1 MIIMLEIGDDAPD
14 FELLDTERN
23 TVTGREHK
31 GKKVVVAFF
40 PAAFTGVCTKE
51 MCTFANMLS
60 ELNKVNATVI
70 GISADSPF
78 SNGAFA
84 KQNEIEFPLLSDYS
98 RNTIKEYGVELH
110 DFAGMNGYTAAQR
123 SVFIVNEEGNIS
135 WKWIA
140 ENPGQEPDYDAILSE
155 I

>member
-1 MIIMLEIGDDAPD
+1 MVEIGDNAPD

-23 TVTGREHK
+23 MVTGREHK
-31 GKKVVVAFF
+31 GQKVVLAFF

-51 MCTFANMLS
+51 MCTFSDMLT
-60 ELNKVNATVI
+60 ELNKINATVI

-84 KQNEIEFPLLSDYS
+84 KQNGINFPLLSDYD
-98 RNTIKEYGVELH
+98 RNTIKDYGVELD
-110 DFAGMNGYTAAQR
+110 DFAGMQGYTAAQR
-123 SVFIVNEEGNIS
+123 SVFIVNEEGNVS

-140 ENPGQEPDYDAILSE
+140 ENPGLEPDYDSIISE

>member
-1 MIIMLEIGDDAPD
+1 MVEVGDNAPD

-23 TVTGREHK
+23 MLTGSEHK
-31 GKKVVVAFF
+31 GKKVVLAFF

-51 MCTFANMLS
+51 MCTFSDMLS
-60 ELNKVNATVI
+60 ELNNINATVI

-84 KQNEIEFPLLSDYS
+84 KQNNISYPLLSDYE
-98 RNTIKEYGVELH
+98 RTTIKKYGVELEN
-110 DFAGMNGYTAAQR
+110 FAGMQGYTSAQR
-123 SVFIVNEEGNIS
+123 SVFVVNEEGNIA
-135 WKWIA
+135 WKWVA
-140 ENPGQEPDYDAILSE
+140 DNPGQEPDYDAILSA

>member
-1 MIIMLEIGDDAPD
+1 MVEVGDNAPD

-31 GKKVVVAFF
+31 GQKVVLAFF

-51 MCTFANMLS
+51 MCIFSDMLM
-60 ELNKVNATVI
+60 ELNKINATVI

-84 KQNEIEFPLLSDYS
+84 EQNGINFPLLSDYD
-98 RNTIKEYGVELH
+98 RNTIKDYGVELD
-110 DFAGMNGYTAAQR
+110 DFAGMQGYTAAQR
-123 SVFIVNEEGNIS
+123 SVFIVNEEGNVS

-140 ENPGQEPDYDAILSE
+140 ENPGLEPDYDSIISE

>member
-1 MIIMLEIGDDAPD
+1 MVEVGDNAPD

-23 TVTGREHK
+23 MVTGREHK
-31 GKKVVVAFF
+31 GQKVVLAFF

-51 MCTFANMLS
+51 MCTFSDMLM
-60 ELNKVNATVI
+60 ELNKINATVI

-84 KQNEIEFPLLSDYS
+84 KQNGINFPLLSDYD
-98 RNTIKEYGVELH
+98 RNTIKDYGVELN
-110 DFAGMNGYTAAQR
+110 DFAGMQGYTAAQR
-123 SVFIVNEEGNIS
+123 SVFIVNEEGNVS

-140 ENPGQEPDYDAILSE
+140 ENPGLEPDYDSIISE

>member
-1 MIIMLEIGDDAPD
+1 MVEVGDNAPD

-23 TVTGREHK
+23 MVTGREHK
-31 GKKVVVAFF
+31 GQKVVLAFF

-51 MCTFANMLS
+51 MCTFSDMLT
-60 ELNKVNATVI
+60 ELNKINATVI

-84 KQNEIEFPLLSDYS
+84 EQNGINFPLLSDYD
-98 RNTIKEYGVELH
+98 RNTIKDYGVELD
-110 DFAGMNGYTAAQR
+110 DFAGMQGYTAAQR
-123 SVFIVNEEGNIS
+123 SVFIVNEEGNVS

-140 ENPGQEPDYDAILSE
+140 ENPGLEPDYDSIISE

>member
-1 MIIMLEIGDDAPD
+1 MVEVGDNAPD

-23 TVTGREHK
+23 IMTGREHK
-31 GKKVVVAFF
+31 GKKVVLAFF

-51 MCTFANMLS
+51 MCSLSDMLS
-60 ELNKVNATVI
+60 KLNDINATII

-84 KQNEIEFPLLSDYS
+84 KHNDITYPLLSDYE
-98 RNTIKEYGVELH
+98 RKTIKQYGVELEN
-110 DFAGMNGYTAAQR
+110 FAGMQGYTSAQR
-123 SVFIVNEEGNIS
+123 SVFVVNEEGNVT
-135 WKWIA
+135 WKWVA
-140 ENPGQEPDYDAILSE
+140 ENPGQEPDYDAILSA

>member
-1 MIIMLEIGDDAPD
+1 MVEVGDNAPD

-31 GKKVVVAFF
+31 GQKVVLAFF

-51 MCTFANMLS
+51 MCTFSDMLT
-60 ELNKVNATVI
+60 ELNKINAIVI

-84 KQNEIEFPLLSDYS
+84 KQNGINFPLLSDYE
-98 RNTIKEYGVELH
+98 RNTIKSYGVGLE
-110 DFAGMNGYTAAQR
+110 DFAGMQGYTAAQR
-123 SVFIVNEEGNIS
+123 SVFIVNEEGNVS

-140 ENPGQEPDYDAILSE
+140 DNPGLEPDYESIMSE

>member
-1 MIIMLEIGDDAPD
+1 MVEVGDDAPD

-23 TVTGREHK
+23 IMTGREHK
-31 GKKVVVAFF
+31 GKKVVLAFF

-51 MCTFANMLS
+51 MCSLSDMLS
-60 ELNKVNATVI
+60 KLNDINATII

-84 KQNEIEFPLLSDYS
+84 KQNDITYPLLSDYE
-98 RNTIKEYGVELH
+98 RKTIKQYGVELEN
-110 DFAGMNGYTAAQR
+110 FAGMQGYTSAQR
-123 SVFIVNEEGNIS
+123 SVFVVNEEGNVT
-135 WKWIA
+135 WKWVA
-140 ENPGQEPDYDAILSE
+140 ENPGQEPDYDAILSA

>member
-1 MIIMLEIGDDAPD
+1 MVEVGDNAPD

-23 TVTGREHK
+23 MVTGREHK
-31 GKKVVVAFF
+31 GQKVVLAFF
-40 PAAFTGVCTKE
+40 PAAFTGVCTTE
-51 MCTFANMLS
+51 MCTFSDMLT

-84 KQNEIEFPLLSDYS
+84 KQNGINFPLLSDYD
-98 RNTIKEYGVELH
+98 RNTIKDYGIELE
-110 DFAGMNGYTAAQR
+110 DFAGMQGYTAAQR
-123 SVFIVNEEGNIS
+123 SVFIVNEEGNVS
-135 WKWIA
+135 WKWVA
-140 ENPGQEPDYDAILSE
+140 DNPGLEPDYQSIMSE